1 MFYLT
6 LSSRGCLTR
15 TLRLLYYYFKG
26 KKGCLFLNYIIVFPW
41 SGQNKIS
48 VENKP
53 TLLSE
58 VSQSVTG
65 TLYAN

>member
-1 MFYLT
+1 MSHENFKT
-6 LSSRGCLTR
+6 A
-15 TLRLLYYYFKG
+15 LLLFQG